1 MPTDEPDAGD
11 LPETAVPG
19 SPDAPD
25 QSDTAV
31 PGPDQSAAT
40 APIDEPGAPD
50 HKPIEATG
58 LETSD
63 TTAPGSSEP
72 GPAHG
77 SADSPE
83 SGPRIADSVRL
94 ALPAEAGQIASL
106 QRRAWESDLP
116 RELAQPL
123 LAVPLQQSTQLWQQA
138 INTPP
143 LARCRV
149 LVAVDGGT
157 ARIAGFATT
166 GPSED
171 PDADPAMHGELGEFV
186 IDPVSRGH
194 GHGSRLLNAVV
205 DTLLADGCRIA
216 RVWIRS
222 ADDVMR
228 TFLTET
234 GWGADGAHRELG
246 SDLSP
251 VRLKQVRLHTA
262 IG

>member
-11 LPETAVPG
+11 LPETAGPG

-25 QSDTAV
+25 QSDVAI
-31 PGPDQSAAT
+31 PGPPNQPDASV
-40 APIDEPGAPD
+40 PIDGPGAPD
-50 HKPIEATG
+50 QP
-58 LETSD
+58 D

-72 GPAHG
+72 GPVRG

-94 ALPAEAGQIASL
+94 ALPAEAGQIAAL

-138 INTPP
+138 IITPP

-205 DTLLADGCRIA
+205 DTLVADGCRIA

-251 VRLKQVRLHTA
+251 ARLKQVRLHTA